1 MAESDT
7 ILQLGIEAAREG
19 NREEARNL
27 FSLLTRQE
35 PDNVQAWLWL
45 AGVADGPDQRRVA
58 LEQVVALDPS
68 NEMAQKGLQAMGA
81 APSARADERVVP
93 PTVELP
99 PASTPSTRD
108 LTDEERYAAELDSA
122 FDDYDTVPRAETPPR
137 IELGEDTL
145 VGVPSSAASERAT
158 ERAAMSSRDRARE
171 RAQSRREASRTRA
184 FDDDSAA
191 APVNSGPNYLL
202 LGLATLVGLGLLFL
216 LYRFLFGGGQQVAID
231 TTATAVRGGVGI
243 TETVEAGPTPTLEG
257 IGVLTPTDSLIP
269 TTPLTPTD
277 SLTPTTPLT
286 PTDGLTPTTAPVGPP
301 PELANVNPAPVE
313 VGAVLEANGWNF
325 SFPDLCPLG
334 CAAVVGPQI
343 GSFSAQPGNTFVI
356 VLMAVANNT
365 GTPQPLPPD
374 FFVVKDAQG
383 NVYQP
388 QPQVSSAYVIR
399 GVNAD
404 VGMEDQ
410 VPANGGT
417 TSMPLVFEVK
427 PGATNLVLFA
437 RSKTDQGWPLL
448 ATVP

>member
-45 AGVADGPDQRRVA
+45 AGVAEGPDQRRVA
-58 LEQVVALDPS
+58 LERVVELDPS
-68 NEMAQKGLQAMGA
+68 NEMAQKGLQAMGV

-99 PASTPSTRD
+99 PVSSPPARD

-137 IELGEDTL
+137 IEHDDDTL
-145 VGVPSSAASERAT
+145 VGMPTSAASDRAT

-171 RAQSRREASRTRA
+171 RAQSRREASRARA
-184 FDDDSAA
+184 FDDEGAVAA
-191 APVNSGPNYLL
+191 VNSGPNYLL
-202 LGLATLVGLGLLFL
+202 LGLATLVVLGLLFL
-216 LYRFLFGGGQQVAID
+216 LYSFLTNRGQQVAGD

-243 TETVEAGPTPTLEG
+243 TETVEAGPTPTLDG
-257 IGVLTPTDSLIP
+257 IGVLTPTDSLPPTGLLTP

-277 SLTPTTPLT
+277 SLTPT
-286 PTDGLTPTTAPVGPP
+286 DGLTLTPAPVGPP
-301 PELANVNPAPVE
+301 PDLAGANPAPVE
-313 VGAVLEANGWNF
+313 IGAVLEANGWNF
-325 SFPDLCPLG
+325 SFPNLCPLG

-343 GSFSAQPGNTFVI
+343 SGFSAQPGNTFVI
-356 VLMAVANNT
+356 VLVAVANNT

-374 FFVVKDAQG
+374 FFVIKDAQG
-383 NVYQP
+383 NIYQP

-427 PGATNLVLFA
+427 SGATNLVLFA

-448 ATVP
+448 AAVP